1 MSTALRPAAPASPDP
16 GRKTDRRQAVGALG
30 ERVAARWLERRGWD
44 ILARRFR
51 SGHRDLDLVAR
62 RGALVAFV
70 EVKARR
76 GLGFGDPIEAVRW
89 RKQRELVRSANVWI
103 DRHGRAGDAYRFDV
117 VGVVLPPARAGTGE
131 GRTVR
136 VRHVADAF
144 QVPSHA

>member
-1 MSTALRPAAPASPDP
+1 MPTPHARRSPIP
-16 GRKTDRRQAVGALG
+16 VAGRKTDRRQAVGALG

-44 ILARRFR
+44 IVARRFR

-62 RGALVAFV
+62 RGPLVAFV

-76 GLGFGDPIEAVRW
+76 GLGFGDPVDAVRW

-103 DRHGRAGDAYRFDV
+103 DRFGRPGEAYRFDV
-117 VGVVLPPARAGTGE
+117 VGVVLPPAGAASGGRAM
-131 GRTVR
+131 VR

-144 QVPSHA
+144 RVPSHA